1 MHQWSKKRKKEFKQ
15 TIYYYYLFTN
25 TLLIL
30 FSPLISNYL
39 FDKLFTIINFH
50 SKKKKKKNHLFHLF
64 SRYLIF
70 QQILRIPPNTFSSLL
85 KQYSSSPRVIPSLRF
100 PKEEKELPLS
110 STPLFPLSYP
120 SSSRVNTVT
129 FTRGKRK
136 SAKPKFLTTCSI
148 KPNGEIHSSH
158 FSPFSFSSPPLSFHV
173 SRETPSK
180 TTREGW
186 RGEINNE
193 KFHPTASREERSSFS
208 SSSSIPSSPWKFI
221 LITSR
226 LASFVVRC
234 MRRGEEVGAKKEC
247 PIRLEVCRR

>member
-1 MHQWSKKRKKEFKQ
+1 MLLLSLHKYTSYSFLSSHIQLFIWQ
-15 TIYYYYLFTN
+15 IIHYYK
-25 TLLIL
+25 
-30 FSPLISNYL
+30 FSL
-39 FDKLFTIINFH
+39 
-50 SKKKKKKNHLFHLF
+50 KKKKKNRLFRLF
-64 SRYLIF
+64 FRYLIF
-70 QQILRIPPNTFSSLL
+70 QQILRIPNISSSLL

-173 SRETPSK
+173 SREAPSK
-180 TTREGW
+180 TTRDGEG
-186 RGEINNE
+186 R
-193 KFHPTASREERSSFS
+193 
-208 SSSSIPSSPWKFI
+208 
-221 LITSR
+221 
-226 LASFVVRC
+226 
-234 MRRGEEVGAKKEC
+234 
-247 PIRLEVCRR
+247 

>member
-50 SKKKKKKNHLFHLF
+50 SKKKKRKIIYF
-64 SRYLIF
+64 I
-70 QQILRIPPNTFSSLL
+70 
-85 KQYSSSPRVIPSLRF
+85 
-100 PKEEKELPLS
+100 
-110 STPLFPLSYP
+110 
-120 SSSRVNTVT
+120 SSRVNTVT
-129 FTRGKRK
+129 FIRGKRK